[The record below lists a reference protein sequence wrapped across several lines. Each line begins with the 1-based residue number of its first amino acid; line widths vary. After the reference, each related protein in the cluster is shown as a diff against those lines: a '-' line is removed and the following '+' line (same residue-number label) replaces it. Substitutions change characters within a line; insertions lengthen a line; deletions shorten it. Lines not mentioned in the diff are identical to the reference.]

1 MPKKSSSSNSTLQRL
16 TGTPFKTGSE
26 LKNAEEQILKE
37 EWINIESARVRRNLF
52 KMENNKEILAP
63 FLKGFQAKFVN
74 ESGKHEQVVKVYL
87 TEDEAIQVEI
97 DNDLKI
103 KDYNAAVESIVK
115 SLVEGFM
122 GGYFKALGLKSDSG
136 VEDLKPAI
144 VIK

>member
-1 MPKKSSSSNSTLQRL
+1 MAKKSISKNSTLKRL

-37 EWINIESARVRRNLF
+37 EWKNIERARVRRSLF

-74 ESGKHEQVVKVYL
+74 ENGKHEQVVKVYL
-87 TEDEAIQVEI
+87 TDEEAVQVEI
-97 DNDLKI
+97 DNDLKL

-122 GGYFKALGLKSDSG
+122 GGYLKALGLKGDSG
-136 VEDLKPAI
+136 VDELKPRLS
-144 VIK
+144 K